1 MAEIPPSF
9 PSVIGLGKPQSWFPV
24 RNWNRVGN
32 LVIALVMLAGACLVI
47 LYGIYDASVAFHK
60 HGLAV
65 LDDHLFLPLVIAGIM
80 FLLGG
85 LGGWGAYA
93 NWNKGALLCEK
104 GFALRTHR
112 GIQPWIWDEISS
124 FTAAVTRHYTNGIY
138 TGTTHAYTLLNKQGR
153 RFVFSD
159 VFKDVEK
166 LALAIEQAVTPRLY
180 DRAAAQYNSGQTVL
194 FGPVAVSKAG
204 IQIGKKT
211 YPWQEAKEVSIQQGI
226 LKVSKKDG
234 GWFSGASAPASA
246 IPNLRVLLSILDQV
260 VGVKAG

>member
-1 MAEIPPSF
+1 MTEIPPSF
-9 PSVIGLGKPQSWFPV
+9 SSVIGLGQPQSWFPV
-24 RNWNRVGN
+24 RNWNRIGN
-32 LVIALVMLAGACLVI
+32 LVIALVMLAGACLVV
-47 LYGIYDASVAFHK
+47 LYGIYDASVAFRK

-65 LDDHLFLPLVIAGIM
+65 LDDRLFLPLVIAGIM

-104 GFALRTHR
+104 GFALRTRR
-112 GIQPWIWDEISS
+112 GIQSWTWEDVVS
-124 FTAAVTRHYTNGIY
+124 FTAAITRHYTNGIY
-138 TGTTHAYTLLNKQGR
+138 TGTTHVYTLLNKQGQR
-153 RFVFSD
+153 LVLSD

-166 LALAIEQAVTPRLY
+166 LAQAVEQGIFPHLY
-180 DRAAAQYNSGQTVL
+180 DQAAAQYNGGQMVL

-204 IQIGKKT
+204 IRVGKKT
-211 YPWQEAKEVSIQQGI
+211 YPWQDVKEVSIHQGI

-234 GWFSGASAPASA
+234 GWFSGASAPASV
-246 IPNLRVLLSILDQV
+246 ISNLRVLLSILHQV

>member
-124 FTAAVTRHYTNGIY
+124 IDWLVVFSTGISRRLKIALARRMSSWQRWRE
-138 TGTTHAYTLLNKQGR
+138 AYSLPGR
-153 RFVFSD
+153 RSSRINWSRYGSIVSPNSFCRQSHTGWG
-159 VFKDVEK
+159 KSPRAK
-166 LALAIEQAVTPRLY
+166 SSSVT
-180 DRAAAQYNSGQTVL
+180 G
-194 FGPVAVSKAG
+194 
-204 IQIGKKT
+204 
-211 YPWQEAKEVSIQQGI
+211 
-226 LKVSKKDG
+226 
-234 GWFSGASAPASA
+234 
-246 IPNLRVLLSILDQV
+246 
-260 VGVKAG
+260 

>member
-1 MAEIPPSF
+1 MAEIPASF
-9 PSVIGLGKPQSWFPV
+9 PSLIGLGKPQSWFPV
-24 RNWNRVGN
+24 RNWNRIGN
-32 LVIALVMLAGACLVI
+32 LVIALVMLAGACLVV
-47 LYGIYDASVAFHK
+47 LYGIYDASVAFRK

-65 LDDHLFLPLVIAGIM
+65 LDDRLFLPLVIAGIM

-93 NWNKGALLCEK
+93 NWNKGVLLCEK

-112 GIQPWIWDEISS
+112 GVQPWTWDEIAS

-153 RFVFSD
+153 RLVLSD

-166 LALAIEQAVTPRLY
+166 LAQAIEQAVTPRLY
-180 DRAAAQYNSGQTVL
+180 DRAAAQYNSGQTIL

-204 IQIGKKT
+204 IQVGKKT
-211 YPWQEAKEVSIQQGI
+211 YPWQDVGEVSIHQGI
-226 LKVSKKDG
+226 LKVSKKGG
-234 GWFSGASAPASA
+234 GWFSGASAPAYA

-260 VGVKAG
+260 VGVKAS